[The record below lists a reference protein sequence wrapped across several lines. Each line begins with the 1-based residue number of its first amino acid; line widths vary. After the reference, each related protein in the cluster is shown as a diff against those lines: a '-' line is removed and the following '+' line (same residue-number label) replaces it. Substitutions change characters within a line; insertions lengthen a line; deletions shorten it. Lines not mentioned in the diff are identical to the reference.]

1 LGTLERRTR
10 LESIE
15 NDSEGDLVTRRFA
28 ELFPS
33 AERES
38 ACTGLHGLG
47 LQLSA
52 AVMDDNHAL
61 VKKLLAQLLRCG
73 AARADEEM
81 PHQLAAI
88 EDLIRALRSM
98 AFTDDLTALFN
109 RRGFLRAGTRLL
121 RSESC
126 ERQGATLIY
135 VDVDNLKSV
144 NDSAGHDAGDSLL
157 RRTAQLLR
165 CVLDESSV
173 LGRLGGD
180 EFAALIPSTDPSD
193 RAEILRRLQQAVA
206 ACNSSRHVL
215 PLSLSIGTAQRSPSE
230 PASILALL
238 ERADRAMYGDK
249 RKRFHGLGRA
259 AACR

>member
-1 LGTLERRTR
+1 M
-10 LESIE
+10 
-15 NDSEGDLVTRRFA
+15 TRRFA

-61 VKKLLAQLLRCG
+61 VKKLLTQLLRRG

-81 PHQLAAI
+81 RH
-88 EDLIRALRSM
+88 E
-98 AFTDDLTALFN
+98 
-109 RRGFLRAGTRLL
+109 LL
-121 RSESC
+121 KSESC

-165 CVLDESSV
+165 CVSDESSV

-193 RAEILRRLQQAVA
+193 RAGILRRLQQAVA
-206 ACNSSRHVL
+206 ACNSSRHVS
-215 PLSLSIGTAQRSPSE
+215 PLSLSIGTAQQSPSE
-230 PASILALL
+230 PAPILALL

>member
-1 LGTLERRTR
+1 MV
-10 LESIE
+10 E
-15 NDSEGDLVTRRFA
+15 NDSEGDPVTRRFA

-61 VKKLLAQLLRCG
+61 VEKLLAQLLG
-73 AARADEEM
+73 AARADLEM
-81 PHQLAAI
+81 RHQLAAI

-121 RSESC
+121 KSESC

-180 EFAALIPSTDPSD
+180 EFAALIPSTDPND
-193 RAEILRRLQQAVA
+193 RAEILSRLQQAVA

-230 PASILALL
+230 PASVLALL

>member
-1 LGTLERRTR
+1 M
-10 LESIE
+10 
-15 NDSEGDLVTRRFA
+15 TRRFA

-33 AERES
+33 PERES

-61 VKKLLAQLLRCG
+61 VKKLLAQLLRSG
-73 AARADEEM
+73 AARAEEEM
-81 PHQLAAI
+81 RHQLAAVAI

-121 RSESC
+121 KSESC

-193 RAEILRRLQQAVA
+193 RAEIVRRLQQAVA
-206 ACNSSRHVL
+206 ACNSSRPVL
-215 PLSLSIGTAQRSPSE
+215 PLSLSIGTAQQSPSE

>member
-1 LGTLERRTR
+1 MV
-10 LESIE
+10 E
-15 NDSEGDLVTRRFA
+15 NDSEGDPVTRRFA

-61 VKKLLAQLLRCG
+61 VEKLLAQLLLGPRARTRRCG
-73 AARADEEM
+73 TSQETHSPA
-81 PHQLAAI
+81 P
-88 EDLIRALRSM
+88 
-98 AFTDDLTALFN
+98 
-109 RRGFLRAGTRLL
+109 LL
-121 RSESC
+121 KSESC

-180 EFAALIPSTDPSD
+180 EFAALIPSTDPND
-193 RAEILRRLQQAVA
+193 RAEILSRLQQAVA

-230 PASILALL
+230 PAPILALL